1 MTNEGSPVPLIV
13 RFSEIMDDETKED
26 APGEEPVS
34 DEESSESGA
43 RSRFPRGQ
51 TRVTLVSM
59 ESTDDE

>member
-13 RFSEIMDDETKED
+13 RFGEIMDDETKED

-34 DEESSESGA
+34 DEEPAEQDA
-43 RSRFPRGQ
+43 PSRFPRGQ

-59 ESTDDE
+59 ESTDE